1 MGSRLH
7 FDEVQ
12 FGSGR
17 VTLLFFFFFG
27 LKVKMLTKEL
37 EILYKIFYKLGLVLK
52 VLFSFFGQ

>member
-17 VTLLFFFFFG
+17 VTLLFFFFG